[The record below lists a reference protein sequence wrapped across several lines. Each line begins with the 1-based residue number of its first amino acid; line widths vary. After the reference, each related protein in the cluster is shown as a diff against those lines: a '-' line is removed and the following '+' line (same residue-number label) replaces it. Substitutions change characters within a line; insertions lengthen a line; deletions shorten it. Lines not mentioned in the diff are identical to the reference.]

1 VRDEPIGKTRSLSRF
16 GSEMGGV
23 LFTCLTS
30 REALECESNAL
41 HHLGD
46 LLGGP
51 RKCPH
56 CGGNFHQPPEKEPKR
71 KSKH

>member
-1 VRDEPIGKTRSLSRF
+1 MGSL
-16 GSEMGGV
+16 

-30 REALECESNAL
+30 REVLECESNIL

-56 CGGNFHQPPEKEPKR
+56 CGGDFHQPPKDKR
-71 KSKH
+71 KHKH